1 MREKLAKLGVA
12 LEDMRRASVFKK
24 AVVAEAVLLA
34 AWILLEDMVNE
45 IDKLK
50 AEKGGTC
57 V

>member
-1 MREKLAKLGVA
+1 MREKLANLGIA
-12 LEDMRRASVFKK
+12 LENMRKASVFKK
-24 AVVAEAVLLA
+24 ALASETVLLA

-50 AEKGGTC
+50 AENGGTR